1 MALKPNVLAS
11 ECAYIDDS
19 EHVGFPWLDCSSKI
33 LAVIEKGSFGN
44 WLCSSGIGHTYE
56 TLQENWH
63 LLMIPIR
70 DCENH
75 LHVILAVVWGIGII
89 DDQSPAKPIRIL
101 PRIMRVIPVCPWL
114 VNLQAYQYLCSLL
127 TSTSIRG
134 LAVKSYVNKFPGGIP
149 HWLTPTGP
157 SICVVPFM

>member
-1 MALKPNVLAS
+1 MALEPDVLAS

-19 EHVGFPWLDCSSKI
+19 EQIGFLGFDCSGKI

-70 DCENH
+70 DCENY
-75 LHVILAVVWGIGII
+75 LLVILALVRGVGVV
-89 DDQSPAKPIRIL
+89 DDQNPAKPIRIL
-101 PRIMRVIPVCPWL
+101 PRIMRVIPVCPGL
-114 VNLQAYQYLCSLL
+114 VNLQAYKYLCNFL
-127 TSTSIRG
+127 TSTSIRE
-134 LAVKSYVNKFPGGIP
+134 LAVKLYVNKFPGGIP